1 MIYIVILVGMMNI
14 DLYMLMYI
22 SMMHT
27 VLSFHHSSRDSKML
41 TIDIVLIR

>member
-1 MIYIVILVGMMNI
+1 MIYIVIHVGMMNI

-27 VLSFHHSSRDSKML
+27 VLSFHHSSRDGKML
-41 TIDIVLIR
+41 IIDIVLIC